1 MALFLKSKRPSSNK
15 MAARENALPIGLHP
29 LVGMLEMVAFKKNMV
44 GPMLEAWVEAV
55 RSKFADV
62 GVLSLRDFVQDV
74 LGINRKLHDAGHS
87 VLHRT
92 TLNMMLREVCDMLFG
107 IEH

>member
-1 MALFLKSKRPSSNK
+1 
-15 MAARENALPIGLHP
+15 MAARENALPIGLQP
-29 LVGMLEMVAFKKNMV
+29 LIGMLEMVAFKKNMV
-44 GPMLEAWVEAV
+44 GPVLEAWVEAV

-62 GVLSLRDFVQDV
+62 GVLGLRDFVQDV
-74 LGINRKLHDAGHS
+74 LGINRRLHDAGHS
-87 VLHRT
+87 MLHHT